1 MKLKTFAAVLVAT
14 LTGGMAAAQTVD
26 ISTITCADLDGMDAD
41 TVTALLFW
49 VDGYQGGAAG
59 DTSFDLERLKT
70 NIDGA
75 AAACMADPTTT
86 VLDAI
91 VAAEE
96 EG

>member
-1 MKLKTFAAVLVAT
+1 MKRKTVAALVVAI
-14 LTGGMAAAQTVD
+14 LSGGMASAQSVD
-26 ISTITCADLDGMDAD
+26 ISTITCADLDSMDAD

-59 DTSFDLERLKT
+59 DTSFDLDRLKT

-75 AAACMADPTTT
+75 AAACMADPATT
-86 VLDAI
+86 VLDALI
-91 VAAEE
+91 AAEG